1 MTAVEAP
8 RNGAGE
14 QELFRGLVECSQD
27 AILTKTLD
35 GQVTFWNAAAQRLY
49 GYRAEEMVGR
59 HIGLLIPPGLKDEEA
74 GLLERIGRGERIE
87 HHKTRRVTSGG
98 RVLDVDVSL
107 WPVRSRRGVVHA
119 ACSITRDITDRKKAD
134 ARSDELAVV
143 VESSQD
149 AILIKRLDGQITFWN
164 TAAQRMYGYLAGEV
178 VGQHIGLLIP
188 PELKD
193 EEAGLLE
200 RIGRGERI
208 EHYETRRAT
217 GDGRM
222 LDVDVTL
229 WPIRN
234 RDSVITGACSTMR
247 NITDRKKAER
257 ELAELYA
264 QQRHIALALRLMGA
278 SEQIPGA
285 RAATRYLPSTQG
297 QGVGGDWLDLIDL
310 GAGRVGVIIG
320 DVMGR
325 GLDAAVV
332 MGQLR
337 SAARAL
343 ALAGTPPCE
352 LIQTL
357 DTFTRGL
364 PEQFVTCTYLE
375 ADPALGEVTACSAG
389 HLPVWLVAPDATVG
403 ALPVPTG
410 IPLGVGGVPHQ
421 EVRLPLRA
429 GTTLALYTDGLVE
442 TPRSDIGTQLDLLTA
457 TLGEVFT
464 TTVDLEEAADRVLH
478 TLLPDTATYAD
489 DVTLLLVGFPAAPLD
504 TAAVDLPG
512 TPSSVPEGRRFLLR
526 TLRAWGLATLAD
538 TALLLSSE
546 LLTNAV
552 CHARGPLTL
561 RVWYSARELGVEV
574 VDGSTPRPRARV
586 ADTAEENGRGLML
599 VEALADAWGTRPDAV
614 GKTVWFTLRTAPALA
629 AGARQRDMDAG
640 GGHEVSGVAE
650 PAS

>member
-35 GQVTFWNAAAQRLY
+35 GRVTFWNAAAQRLY
-49 GYRAEEMVGR
+49 GYRAGEMVGR
-59 HIGLLIPPGLKDEEA
+59 HIGLLIPPDLKDEEA

-87 HHKTRRVTSGG
+87 HYETRRVASGG

-119 ACSITRDITDRKKAD
+119 ACSITRDITDRKKAE
-134 ARSDELAVV
+134 ARIDELAVV

-149 AILIKRLDGQITFWN
+149 AILIKRLDGRITFWN
-164 TAAQRMYGYLAGEV
+164 AAAQRMYGYLAGEM
-178 VGQHIGLLIP
+178 VGRHIGLLIP
-188 PELKD
+188 PDLKD

-208 EHYETRRAT
+208 DHYETRRAT
-217 GDGRM
+217 SDGRV

-229 WPIRN
+229 WPIRDRN
-234 RDSVITGACSTMR
+234 GVITGACSTMR
-247 NITDRKKAER
+247 NITGRKKAER

-442 TPRSDIGTQLDLLTA
+442 TPHSDIETQLGLLTA
-457 TLGEVFT
+457 TLSEVFT
-464 TTVDLEEAADRVLH
+464 TTTDLEEAADRVLQ
-478 TLLPDTATYAD
+478 TLLPNTATYAD

-504 TAAVDLPG
+504 TVAADLPG
-512 TPSSVPEGRRFLLR
+512 TPSSVPEGRRFLFR
-526 TLRAWGLATLAD
+526 TLRAWGLTALAD

-552 CHARGPLTL
+552 RHARGPLTL

-574 VDGSTPRPRARV
+574 VDGSTPRPRARL

-599 VEALADAWGTRPDAV
+599 VEALADAWGTRPGAV
-614 GKTVWFTLRTAPALA
+614 GKTVWFTLLTAPALTDDAPQGVLGTEGGQA
-629 AGARQRDMDAG
+629 A
-640 GGHEVSGVAE
+640 GVAE
-650 PAS
+650 PVS

>member
-1 MTAVEAP
+1 MEAL
-8 RNGAGE
+8 RNAAGE
-14 QELFRGLVECSQD
+14 QGLFRGLVECSQD
-27 AILTKTLD
+27 AILIKTLD

-49 GYRAEEMVGR
+49 GYRAQEVVGR
-59 HIGLLIPPGLKDEEA
+59 HIGLLIPPDLKDEEA
-74 GLLERIGRGERIE
+74 
-87 HHKTRRVTSGG
+87 
-98 RVLDVDVSL
+98 D
-107 WPVRSRRGVVHA
+107 
-119 ACSITRDITDRKKAD
+119 
-134 ARSDELAVV
+134 
-143 VESSQD
+143 
-149 AILIKRLDGQITFWN
+149 
-164 TAAQRMYGYLAGEV
+164 
-178 VGQHIGLLIP
+178 
-188 PELKD
+188 
-193 EEAGLLE
+193 LLE

-217 GDGRM
+217 SDGRVLDVDVSLWPIRTRQGVVNAACSLTRDIGERKRSEARIDELAVVVESSQDAILIKTLDGQVTFWNAAAQRLYGYRAQEVVGRHIGLLIPPDLKDEEADLLERIGRGERIEHYETRRTTSDGRA

-234 RDSVITGACSTMR
+234 RNGVITGACSTMR
-247 NITDRKKAER
+247 DITERKKAER

-389 HLPVWLVAPDATVG
+389 HLPVWLAAPDGTVS

-421 EVRLPLRA
+421 QVRLPLRA

-442 TPRSDIGTQLDLLTA
+442 TPHSDIDAQLDLLTA
-457 TLGEVFT
+457 TLREVFAT
-464 TTVDLEEAADRVLH
+464 TPDLEDAADRVLH
-478 TLLPDTATYAD
+478 TMLRGSATYAD

-504 TAAVDLPG
+504 TTTAELAG
-512 TPSSVPEGRRFLLR
+512 RPSSVPEGRHFLRR
-526 TLRAWGLATLAD
+526 TLRWWGLTALAD
-538 TALLLSSE
+538 TALLLVSE

-552 CHARGPLTL
+552 RHASGPLAL

-574 VDGSTPRPRARV
+574 SDGSTPRPRARL
-586 ADTAEENGRGLML
+586 ADNAEENGRGLML
-599 VEALADAWGTRPDAV
+599 VEALADAWGTRPGPT
-614 GKTVWFTLRTAPALA
+614 GKTVWFTLLTAAAQTAGTPPRDPARL
-629 AGARQRDMDAG
+629 
-640 GGHEVSGVAE
+640 SG
-650 PAS
+650 

>member
-35 GQVTFWNAAAQRLY
+35 GRVTFWNAAAQRLY

-59 HIGLLIPPGLKDEEA
+59 HIGLLIPPDLKDEEA

-87 HHKTRRVTSGG
+87 HYETRRVASGG

-119 ACSITRDITDRKKAD
+119 ACSITRDITDRKKAE
-134 ARSDELAVV
+134 ARIDELAVV

-149 AILIKRLDGQITFWN
+149 AILIKRLDGRITFWN
-164 TAAQRMYGYLAGEV
+164 AAAQRMYGYLAGEM
-178 VGQHIGLLIP
+178 VGRHIGLLIP
-188 PELKD
+188 PDLKD

-208 EHYETRRAT
+208 DHYETRRAT
-217 GDGRM
+217 SDGRV

-229 WPIRN
+229 WPIRDRN
-234 RDSVITGACSTMR
+234 GVITGACSTMR
-247 NITDRKKAER
+247 NITGRKKAER

-442 TPRSDIGTQLDLLTA
+442 TPHSDIETQLGLLTA
-457 TLGEVFT
+457 TLSEVFT
-464 TTVDLEEAADRVLH
+464 TTTDLEEAADRVLQ
-478 TLLPDTATYAD
+478 TLLPNTATYAD

-504 TAAVDLPG
+504 TVAADLPG
-512 TPSSVPEGRRFLLR
+512 TPSSVPEGRRFLFR
-526 TLRAWGLATLAD
+526 TLRAWGLIALAD

-552 CHARGPLTL
+552 RHARGPLTL

-574 VDGSTPRPRARV
+574 VDGSTPRPRARL

-599 VEALADAWGTRPDAV
+599 VEALADAWGTRPGAV
-614 GKTVWFTLRTAPALA
+614 GKTVWFTLLTAPALTDDAPQGVLGTEGGQA
-629 AGARQRDMDAG
+629 A
-640 GGHEVSGVAE
+640 GVAE
-650 PAS
+650 PVS

>member
-1 MTAVEAP
+1 MTAVKAP

-35 GQVTFWNAAAQRLY
+35 GRVTFWNAAAQRLY

-59 HIGLLIPPGLKDEEA
+59 HIGLLIPPDLKDEEA

-87 HHKTRRVTSGG
+87 HYETRRVASGG

-119 ACSITRDITDRKKAD
+119 ACSLTRDITDRKKAE
-134 ARSDELAVV
+134 ARIDELAVV

-164 TAAQRMYGYLAGEV
+164 AAAQRMYGYLAGEV
-178 VGQHIGLLIP
+178 VGRHIGLLIP
-188 PELKD
+188 ADLKD

-217 GDGRM
+217 SDGRV

-229 WPIRN
+229 WPIRDRN
-234 RDSVITGACSTMR
+234 GVITGACSTMR
-247 NITDRKKAER
+247 NITGRKKAER

-389 HLPVWLVAPDATVG
+389 HLPVWLVAPDGTVG

-442 TPRSDIGTQLDLLTA
+442 TPHSDIGTQLGVLTA
-457 TLGEVFT
+457 TLSEVFT
-464 TTVDLEEAADRVLH
+464 TTTDLEEAADRVLH
-478 TLLPDTATYAD
+478 TLLPNTATYAD

-504 TAAVDLPG
+504 TAVVDLPG

-526 TLRAWGLATLAD
+526 TLRAWGLTALAD

-552 CHARGPLTL
+552 RHARGPLTL

-574 VDGSTPRPRARV
+574 VDGSTPRPRARL

-599 VEALADAWGTRPDAV
+599 VEALADAWGARPGAA
-614 GKTVWFTLRTAPALA
+614 GKTVWFTLLTAPALVGDA
-629 AGARQRDMDAG
+629 PQGDLRAG
-640 GGHEVSGVAE
+640 GGQAAGVAE
-650 PAS
+650 PVS

>member
-1 MTAVEAP
+1 MNAP

-35 GQVTFWNAAAQRLY
+35 GRVTFWNAAAQRLY

-59 HIGLLIPPGLKDEEA
+59 HIGLLIPPDLKDEEA

-87 HHKTRRVTSGG
+87 HYETRRVASGG

-119 ACSITRDITDRKKAD
+119 ACSITRDITDRKKAE
-134 ARSDELAVV
+134 ARIDELAVV

-149 AILIKRLDGQITFWN
+149 AILIKRLDGRVTFWN
-164 TAAQRMYGYLAGEV
+164 AAAQRMYGYLAGEM

-188 PELKD
+188 PDLKE

-217 GDGRM
+217 SDGRV

-229 WPIRN
+229 WPIRDRN
-234 RDSVITGACSTMR
+234 GVITGACSTMR

-389 HLPVWLVAPDATVG
+389 HLPVWLVAPDGTVG

-442 TPRSDIGTQLDLLTA
+442 TPRGDIGTQLNLLTA
-457 TLGEVFT
+457 TLSEVFT
-464 TTVDLEEAADRVLH
+464 TTTDLEEAADRVLH
-478 TLLPDTATYAD
+478 SLLPNTATYAD

-504 TAAVDLPG
+504 TVAADLPG

-526 TLRAWGLATLAD
+526 TLRAWGLTALAD

-546 LLTNAV
+546 LMTNAV
-552 CHARGPLTL
+552 RHARGPLTL

-574 VDGSTPRPRARV
+574 VDGSTPRPRARL

-599 VEALADAWGTRPDAV
+599 VEALADAWGTRPGAV
-614 GKTVWFTLRTAPALA
+614 GKTVWFTLLTAPSLV
-629 AGARQRDMDAG
+629 GDARQGDLGAG
-640 GGHEVSGVAE
+640 GGQAAGLAE
-650 PAS
+650 PLS